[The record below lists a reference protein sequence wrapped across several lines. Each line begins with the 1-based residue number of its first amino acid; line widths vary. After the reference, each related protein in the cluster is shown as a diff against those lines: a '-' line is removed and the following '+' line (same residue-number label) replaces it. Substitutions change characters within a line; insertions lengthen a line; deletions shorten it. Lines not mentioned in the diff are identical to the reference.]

1 MHPQMSTTVFYL
13 KMTSGD
19 HHTTSL
25 SVILTIDE
33 LEGKKKP
40 QKKGGHI
47 KVTPA
52 RHPLCSDERKKITFM
67 DAASLQKV

>member
-25 SVILTIDE
+25 SVILIIDE
-33 LEGKKKP
+33 LEGEKKTSEERWSHK
-40 QKKGGHI
+40 
-47 KVTPA
+47 
-52 RHPLCSDERKKITFM
+52 SDTCQTS
-67 DAASLQKV
+67 AL